1 MNKTEAQALAKDLEE
16 AVSAVLKKHGLDSKK
31 KGGLT
36 YTPDGSISYSVKAS
50 TKEATG
56 HNVSLALQL
65 HGISEEQ
72 ANKVF
77 ETQGKKFRV
86 VDYNSRSYKMPWV
99 CEELSSGKQYK
110 FSMEA
115 INLLLA

>member
-16 AVSAVLKKHGLDSKK
+16 AVGAVLKKHGIDSKK
-31 KGGLT
+31 KSGFT

-50 TKEATG
+50 TVEATG
-56 HNVSLALQL
+56 HNVGLALRL
-65 HGISEEQ
+65 NGVSEEQ

-77 ETQGKKFRV
+77 ETQGKKFRL

-99 CEELSSGKQYK
+99 CEEVSSGKQFK
-110 FSMEA
+110 FSTDA
-115 INLLLA
+115 IKLLLA

>member
-36 YTPDGSISYSVKAS
+36 YTPEGSISYSVKAS

-56 HNVSLALQL
+56 HNVGLALRL
-65 HGISEEQ
+65 NGLSEEQ

-77 ETQGKKFRV
+77 ETQGKKFRL

-99 CEELSSGKQYK
+99 CEEVSTGKQYK
-110 FSMEA
+110 FSMDT
-115 INLLLA
+115 ISRLLA